1 MRVLTQVVPHSGKML
16 ILTLISTQ
24 NLDNRFGIHVY
35 FVFGVFILKMR
46 ILTCNYIFIYYYHA
60 TYTTFMLNTLHILSP
75 LILTI
80 IPEGGHYVH
89 LEVGEKPEFR
99 EVSCHVYTAIGN
111 RDDIKIQV

>member
-1 MRVLTQVVPHSGKML
+1 MHVLTQVVPHSGKLL

-24 NLDNRFGIHVY
+24 NLDNRFGIHFY
-35 FVFGVFILKMR
+35 FFFGVFILKMR

-60 TYTTFMLNTLHILSP
+60 KYITFMLNTLHILSP

-89 LEVGEKPEFR
+89 LEVGEKLEFR
-99 EVSCHVYTAIGN
+99 EVSCHVYTAIDS
-111 RDDIKIQV
+111 RDNIKIQV